1 MEVDAV
7 RFPKLAEAILAG
19 HIDRTSMGTDVA
31 YSVCT
36 ACGNKASTTRWS
48 TAPTSRA

>member
-7 RFPKLAEAILAG
+7 RFPKLAKAILAG

-31 YSVCT
+31 YSVCS
-36 ACGNKASTTRWS
+36 ACGNKADHPAGVLR
-48 TAPTSRA
+48 TSPA